1 MWGAADYTLTPS
13 AGSNNSYTGNCD
25 VTVSGITWNITG
37 NAQQVPWRLG
47 GKSITKVDR
56 TVYSKTAYTSAVSKV
71 DLTVGAASSIT
82 VNSLKLVYSTNADFS
97 NSSEISKTFEA
108 NSTISFEADFP
119 ANAYYKFVF
128 NVTVSGS
135 NNKFVEFSKV
145 EFYNKTSGGTTPD
158 PAPTYNITVAN
169 DIANG
174 TVTANSTSAAEG
186 ATVTLTATPSAGYEF
201 GEWNVTNA
209 STSAAITVT
218 DNKFTMP
225 AANVN
230 VSATFNQIQGGGE
243 EPSGEG
249 TTVSMTSFSAIS
261 GNVGGDTNVSYEAA
275 KGTAGT
281 APAVNSNE
289 IRVYQNGGL
298 FTVTAATGY
307 KLKSVTIGSSMAT
320 SINYKLDGGS
330 EALSSAASIAANKT
344 YTASNLNNTSI
355 QFICKGTSSSSRLY
369 VNYLQVVYAGS
380 SDPSEK
386 ETNVITITPEAGTY
400 NTPKTVSVSASMEG
414 TSIYYTLDGT
424 EPTIESN
431 VYSEPIAINTSK
443 TLKVL
448 AVNADAKENVTK
460 EAAYV
465 IKPNQPVYVIGGNV
479 IVASSYT
486 STQAIS
492 LSIEAAEGCEIY
504 YTDNGYNPTTEST
517 LYSGSIDVTEAK
529 TFKAI
534 AVDAYGN
541 ISSYKML
548 EVNITDG
555 VVFDFTKNL
564 YGHSGVSSSSSTDGD
579 IADGEIFTEGGVT
592 ISFAQNTDKTQTR
605 FWDKNGSELRIYEGS
620 TMTFTAPSDYLI
632 SNITFQGT
640 VNLKVDEEP
649 ISNKTWTGNQ
659 KSVTFTNNTNNS
671 AIQTIVVNIVPDEGT
686 SDPEPTGVYGE
697 LAFVATSGNDNYYAT
712 FSCDRDV
719 IFPAGEAYEVQTV
732 LVVGGEM
739 LIESISDNSL
749 SAVTDKTKDEGWV
762 AGYYVPANTGVLVYS
777 VGNESAKYY
786 YTETNVYN
794 SLTAVDS
801 DYNMLHAGSEDMSE
815 ETSYEFFKLTYKKG
829 TTSGLGFYWGNSD
842 GSWYGP
848 KAGGA
853 YLAVPKSELENQSAG
868 RAFVFDFEGTITS
881 IENAVSVDA
890 KNEIYDLTG
899 RRVVNAHNGVYVVN
913 GKKIIK

>member
-1 MWGAADYTLTPS
+1 MWGEADYTLTPS
-13 AGSNNSYTGNCD
+13 AGTNNSYSGNCD
-25 VTVSGITWNITG
+25 VTVDGITWNITG

-47 GKSITKVDR
+47 GKSITNVDR

-71 DLTVGAASSIT
+71 DLTVGAASGIT
-82 VNSLKLVYSTNADFS
+82 VNSLKLVYSTNSDFS
-97 NSSEISKTFEA
+97 NFFEISKTFVA

-128 NVTVSGS
+128 NVTVSTDK
-135 NNKFVEFSKV
+135 NKFVEFSKV
-145 EFYNKTSGGTTPD
+145 EFYNKTSGGTTPT
-158 PAPTYNITVAN
+158 TYNVTVAN
-169 DIANG
+169 NIENG
-174 TVTANSTSAAEG
+174 TVTANPTSAVAGTEIS
-186 ATVTLTATPSAGYEF
+186 LTATPSTGYEF
-201 GEWNVTNA
+201 GSWNVTDA
-209 STSAAITVT
+209 SSNLVTVT
-218 DNKFTMP
+218 NNKFTMP
-225 AANVN
+225 ASNVT
-230 VSATFNQIQGGGE
+230 VGATFNQTQGGGE

-261 GNVGGDTNVSYEAA
+261 GNVAGDTNVSYEAA

-564 YGHSGVSSSSSTDGD
+564 YGHSGVSSNDSKAGD
-579 IADGEIFTEGGVT
+579 IDDGEVFTEDGVS
-592 ISFAQNTDKTQTR
+592 ISFTQAPKKTQTR
-605 FWDKNGSELRIYEGS
+605 FWDNKGVSELRIYDGS
-620 TMTFTAPSDYLI
+620 SMTFTAPDDYLI
-632 SNITFQGT
+632 SKITFTGT
-640 VNLKVDEEP
+640 VNLNVGEVSV
-649 ISNKTWTGNQ
+649 SNKTWTGNQ

-777 VGNESAKYY
+777 AGNESAKYY
-786 YTETNVYN
+786 YTEANVAN
-794 SLTAVDS
+794 ILKEVDPE
-801 DYNMLHAGSEDMSE
+801 YNMLHAASQDMS
-815 ETSYEFFKLTYKKG
+815 TVTDYEFFKLTYKKG

-899 RRVVNAHNGVYVVN
+899 RRVVTAHNGVYVVN